1 VDVDDSIKGPKLPPE
16 DAFGELFPREDS
28 PGGAQQGLQQRKL
41 HAGQI
46 QQRVVQPNFTRYGIE
61 AEIACYQRDRRGCNL
76 GGAAQNGANPCNELA
91 WVEWLGQVVV
101 RSDLQTQDSLDIFS
115 PGGQDQHRN
124 RRLSAQP
131 SQNIQTAHAG
141 QHEIENN
148 HGMFS
153 RECALK
159 PTRSF
164 VHGFDREPLGTKALR
179 EQSAQLDIIID
190 DENAIHSLPPA
201 TPDSILDHPSTDRS
215 SLYKTLPRLTNLYRT
230 PRSAMLK
237 SRCSTEEVVM
247 KRFIIWSSAALLL
260 VAISIIVVRADGSR
274 RHGWRDRGWSHR
286 GPLGYVAHE
295 LNLSDEQKSQ
305 IKSMWQAERPTVASL
320 VQELVSEG
328 KEMDSATAQGNLD
341 DSKVQTI
348 AARQGATIAKLLVEK
363 ERLKSKIY
371 TSILTPEQ
379 RTKADELQKRWHS
392 RLDRVAARLRSDGDG
407 DGGGGGE

>member
-1 VDVDDSIKGPKLPPE
+1 MNIDDSIEGPKLPPE
-16 DAFGELFPREDS
+16 DAFGELFPREDPS
-28 PGGAQQGLQQRKL
+28 GSTQKTLQQGKL

-46 QQRVVQPNFTRYGIE
+46 HRRVVLPNFTRCRIE
-61 AEIACYQRDRRGCNL
+61 AQIAWASSAGPPRLQL
-76 GGAAQNGANPCNELA
+76 QGGAAKNGANSCNELA

-190 DENAIHSLPPA
+190 DENAIHPLP
-201 TPDSILDHPSTDRS
+201 
-215 SLYKTLPRLTNLYRT
+215 
-230 PRSAMLK
+230 
-237 SRCSTEEVVM
+237 
-247 KRFIIWSSAALLL
+247 SAASELDTRPSLCRQKQSLQNFTSLNESL
-260 VAISIIVVRADGSR
+260 VAR
-274 RHGWRDRGWSHR
+274 RG
-286 GPLGYVAHE
+286 
-295 LNLSDEQKSQ
+295 
-305 IKSMWQAERPTVASL
+305 
-320 VQELVSEG
+320 
-328 KEMDSATAQGNLD
+328 
-341 DSKVQTI
+341 
-348 AARQGATIAKLLVEK
+348 
-363 ERLKSKIY
+363 
-371 TSILTPEQ
+371 
-379 RTKADELQKRWHS
+379 
-392 RLDRVAARLRSDGDG
+392 LRC
-407 DGGGGGE
+407 